1 MRRNCDFVKNSSR
14 QFVKF
19 FPIVVICKPVVV
31 PSVVVVVIPLI
42 TVLVV
47 FVGKV
52 LLVVVVVVVNDVSIF
67 VVVLWNGLYQ

>member
-1 MRRNCDFVKNSSR
+1 MRRNWDFVKKSSR

-31 PSVVVVVIPLI
+31 SSIVVAVIPLVA
-42 TVLVV
+42 VLVV

-52 LLVVVVVVVNDVSIF
+52 LLVVVVVVNDVSIF
-67 VVVLWNGLYQ
+67 VVVLWDGLYQ